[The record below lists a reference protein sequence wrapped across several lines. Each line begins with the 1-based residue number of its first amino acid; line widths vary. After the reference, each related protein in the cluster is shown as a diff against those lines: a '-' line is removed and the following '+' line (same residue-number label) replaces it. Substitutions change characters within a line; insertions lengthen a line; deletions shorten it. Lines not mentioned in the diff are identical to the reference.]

1 VPVLIVEPISQ
12 RISPWW
18 DEWAAAFRRRGGR
31 ADEWRVRI
39 DAPPII
45 KRLSKA
51 AGLRPEV
58 LTARSLFVG

>member
-1 VPVLIVEPISQ
+1 LIVEPISQ

-18 DEWAAAFRRRGGR
+18 DQWTRELNGR
-31 ADEWRVRI
+31 SDEWRARI
-39 DAPPII
+39 DPPPIV

-58 LTARSLFVG
+58 LTARSLFVSSRLS